1 MIDKIS
7 SIVPMDR
14 NGFGY
19 WFSRGFYFEEHRMLK
34 FVKEVKDLYPK
45 ANVGYFKLQYKGY
58 ILRLRFDDEADECE
72 FIMKECQ

>member
-7 SIVPMDR
+7 SVMPMYR
-14 NGFGY
+14 NDLGY
-19 WFSRGFYFEEHRMLK
+19 WFSRGLYFEEDRMLK
-34 FVKEVKDLYPK
+34 FVKEVRELYPN
-45 ANVGYFKLQYKGY
+45 ANIGYFNNQHKGY